1 MFSDILMSSKTV
13 SNKSGFWALIAIFV
27 GQGILVGL
35 IVIVL
40 GLTKT
45 LDPFVLTSFE
55 YGLVLDGVGL
65 TGFGIIGGITTP
77 LWLGLIIK
85 DPIKFNIYDDYIEAV
100 RPGGLISKSPSFIE
114 RHPREGITSI
124 ELNEIVR
131 TNDEGHKTI
140 TYSAVLIGSEG
151 ARIGTLRGIS
161 STGVAEE
168 IAEIIKVDLSRN
180 FN

>member
-1 MFSDILMSSKTV
+1 MFSDIVMSSKTV

-40 GLTKT
+40 GLTKA
-45 LDPFVLTSFE
+45 LDPFVLTSYE
-55 YGLVLDGVGL
+55 YGLVIEGVIL
-65 TGFGIIGGITTP
+65 TAIGIIGGITTP
-77 LWLGLIIK
+77 LWLALIIK
-85 DPIKFNIYDDYIEAV
+85 DPIKFVIYDDYIEAV
-100 RPGGLISKSPSFIE
+100 LPGGLISKSPSFIE

-124 ELNEIVR
+124 ELNEKVR
-131 TNDEGHKTI
+131 TNDEGYKTI
-140 TYSAVLIGSEG
+140 TYDGVLIGNE
-151 ARIGTLRGIS
+151 RKKIGTLRGIS

>member
-1 MFSDILMSSKTV
+1 MFSDIVMSSKTV
-13 SNKSGFWALIAIFV
+13 SNKLGFWAFIAIFV

-40 GLTKT
+40 GLTKA
-45 LDPFVLTSFE
+45 LDPFVLTSYE
-55 YGLVLDGVGL
+55 YGLVIEGVVL
-65 TGFGIIGGITTP
+65 TAFGIIGGITTP

-131 TNDEGHKTI
+131 TNDEGYKTI
-140 TYSAVLIGSEG
+140 TYDGVLIGSEG
-151 ARIGTLRGIS
+151 KKIGTLRGIS

>member
-1 MFSDILMSSKTV
+1 MSSKTV

-40 GLTKT
+40 GLTKA
-45 LDPFVLTSFE
+45 LDPFVLTSYE
-55 YGLVLDGVGL
+55 YGLVIEGVVL
-65 TGFGIIGGITTP
+65 TAFGIIGGITTP

-124 ELNEIVR
+124 ELNEKVR
-131 TNDEGHKTI
+131 TNDEGYKII
-140 TYSAVLIGSEG
+140 TYSACLLYTSDAADE
-151 ARIGTLRGIS
+151 
-161 STGVAEE
+161 
-168 IAEIIKVDLSRN
+168 
-180 FN
+180 

>member
-1 MFSDILMSSKTV
+1 MASLEV
-13 SNKSGFWALIAIFV
+13 S
-27 GQGILVGL
+27 Q
-35 IVIVL
+35 
-40 GLTKT
+40 
-45 LDPFVLTSFE
+45 
-55 YGLVLDGVGL
+55 
-65 TGFGIIGGITTP
+65 P

-140 TYSAVLIGSEG
+140 TYDGVLIGSEG
-151 ARIGTLRGIS
+151 KKIGTLRGIS

>member
-1 MFSDILMSSKTV
+1 MFSDIVMSSKTV

-45 LDPFVLTSFE
+45 LDPFVLTSYE
-55 YGLVLDGVGL
+55 YGLVIEGVVL
-65 TGFGIIGGITTP
+65 TAFGIIGGITTP
-77 LWLGLIIK
+77 IWLGLIIK

-124 ELNEIVR
+124 ELNEKVR
-131 TNDEGHKTI
+131 TNDEGYKII

>member
-1 MFSDILMSSKTV
+1 MFSDIVMSSKTV

-45 LDPFVLTSFE
+45 LDPFVLTSYE
-55 YGLVLDGVGL
+55 YGLVIEGVVL
-65 TGFGIIGGITTP
+65 TAFGIIGCIKTP
-77 LWLGLIIK
+77 QWLGLIIK

-124 ELNEIVR
+124 ELNEKVR
-131 TNDEGHKTI
+131 TNDEGYKII

-180 FN
+180 FD

>member
-1 MFSDILMSSKTV
+1 MSSKTV

-40 GLTKT
+40 GLTKA
-45 LDPFVLTSFE
+45 LDPFVLTSYE
-55 YGLVLDGVGL
+55 YGLVIEGVIL
-65 TGFGIIGGITTP
+65 TAIGIIGGITTP
-77 LWLGLIIK
+77 LWLALIIK
-85 DPIKFNIYDDYIEAV
+85 DPIKFVIYDDYIEAV
-100 RPGGLISKSPSFIE
+100 LPGGLISKSPSFIE

-124 ELNEIVR
+124 ELNEKVR
-131 TNDEGHKTI
+131 TNDEGYKTI
-140 TYSAVLIGSEG
+140 TYDGVLIGNE
-151 ARIGTLRGIS
+151 RKKIGTLRGIS

>member
-1 MFSDILMSSKTV
+1 MFSDIVMSSKTV

-27 GQGILVGL
+27 GQGILFGL

-45 LDPFVLTSFE
+45 LDPFVLTSYE
-55 YGLVLDGVGL
+55 YGLVIEGVVL
-65 TGFGIIGGITTP
+65 TAFGIIGGITTP

-124 ELNEIVR
+124 ELNEKVR
-131 TNDEGHKTI
+131 TNDEGYKII

>member
-1 MFSDILMSSKTV
+1 MYKRQV

-40 GLTKT
+40 GLTKA
-45 LDPFVLTSFE
+45 LDPFVLTSYE
-55 YGLVLDGVGL
+55 YGLVIEGVIL
-65 TGFGIIGGITTP
+65 TAFGIIGGITTP

>member
-1 MFSDILMSSKTV
+1 MSSKTV

-45 LDPFVLTSFE
+45 LDPFVLSSYE
-55 YGLVLDGVGL
+55 YGLVIEGVVL
-65 TGFGIIGGITTP
+65 TAFGIIGGITPP
-77 LWLGLIIK
+77 LWRGLIIK

>member
-1 MFSDILMSSKTV
+1 MFSDIVMSSKTV

-45 LDPFVLTSFE
+45 LDPFVLTSYE
-55 YGLVLDGVGL
+55 YGLVIEGVVL
-65 TGFGIIGGITTP
+65 TAFGIIGGITTP

-140 TYSAVLIGSEG
+140 TYDGVLIGSEG
-151 ARIGTLRGIS
+151 KKIGTLRGIS
-161 STGVAEE
+161 STGVA
-168 IAEIIKVDLSRN
+168 LSLIHI
-180 FN
+180 

>member
-1 MFSDILMSSKTV
+1 MFSDIVMSGKTV

-40 GLTKT
+40 GLTKA
-45 LDPFVLTSFE
+45 LDPFVLTSYE
-55 YGLVLDGVGL
+55 YGLVIEGVVL
-65 TGFGIIGGITTP
+65 TAFGIIGGITTP

-124 ELNEIVR
+124 ELNEKVR
-131 TNDEGHKTI
+131 TNDEGYKII

>member
-1 MFSDILMSSKTV
+1 MFSDIVMSSKTV
-13 SNKSGFWALIAIFV
+13 SNKSGFWAFIAIFV

-40 GLTKT
+40 GLTKA
-45 LDPFVLTSFE
+45 LDPFVLTSYE
-55 YGLVLDGVGL
+55 YGLVIEGVVL
-65 TGFGIIGGITTP
+65 TAFGIIGGITTP

-100 RPGGLISKSPSFIE
+100 LPGGLISKSPSFIE

-124 ELNEIVR
+124 ELNEKVR
-131 TNDEGHKTI
+131 TNDEGYKII

-151 ARIGTLRGIS
+151 VRIGTLRGIS